1 MIGLTDTDRYS
12 IIIIY
17 DGYIQIIN
25 NDNRCGC

>member
-1 MIGLTDTDRYS
+1 MIGLTDTTDRYS

-25 NDNRCGC
+25 NDNR